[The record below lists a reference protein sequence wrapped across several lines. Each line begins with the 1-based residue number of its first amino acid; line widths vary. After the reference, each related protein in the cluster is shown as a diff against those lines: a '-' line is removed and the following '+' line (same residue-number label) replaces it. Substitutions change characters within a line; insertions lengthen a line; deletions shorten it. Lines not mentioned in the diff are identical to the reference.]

1 MNINNIYID
10 GSITDNIYHNLPH
23 NDKIMFIKV
32 NKELFTRYKDDIRH
46 NIFNYI
52 NNDYTLFYDCL
63 KRFNYT
69 KNEQKKLIDLSLKV
83 NTVMTHTG
91 TYGDLRFIFE
101 LCYKYEDI
109 YKDAPLK
116 ERKLLS
122 IMINEIYNSISF
134 TRNEK
139 RIDSRAFAYEDKLIW
154 GASARMIT
162 QISEILESKIK
173 NG

>member
-134 TRNEK
+134 TRNETILNIEKKMILISLK
-139 RIDSRAFAYEDKLIW
+139 RFFKPILWKTTEVKWVYLIDD
-154 GASARMIT
+154 
-162 QISEILESKIK
+162 
-173 NG
+173 